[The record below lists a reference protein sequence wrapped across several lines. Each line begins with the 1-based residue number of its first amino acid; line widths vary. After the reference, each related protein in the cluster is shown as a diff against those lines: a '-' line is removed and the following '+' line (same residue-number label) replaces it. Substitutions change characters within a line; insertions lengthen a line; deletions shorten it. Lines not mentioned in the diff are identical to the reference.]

1 VYTFGAHAV
10 EVDVDE
16 GTGAVEVRR
25 AWCAHDVG
33 RAINPASCESQIQG
47 GFVQGLGY
55 ALTEAMHWNAEGW
68 LTTVTLADYKIPGV
82 LDAPPE
88 IHAIVLEDPD
98 PSHPVGAKGSA
109 SRRWS
114 ASRRRSRMRSAAR
127 SARGA
132 HSADDARARPRR
144 HGPRLMKQADY
155 PPQEPLSPAGT
166 AYGDECWRRGEG
178 IDGAEFAVGADPYQ
192 RLLVFRAPRPDGRV
206 LLFWHGGGWT
216 SGYKEWMSFMAPA
229 FTAQGVTFV
238 SAGYR
243 LAPQHVFPAGIDDA
257 AGRDRLGTREH
268 RRARRRS
275 GRSSSSAV
283 IRPVATTPRC

>member
-1 VYTFGAHAV
+1 
-10 EVDVDE
+10 
-16 GTGAVEVRR
+16 
-25 AWCAHDVG
+25 
-33 RAINPASCESQIQG
+33 
-47 GFVQGLGY
+47 
-55 ALTEAMHWNAEGW
+55 
-68 LTTVTLADYKIPGV
+68 
-82 LDAPPE
+82 
-88 IHAIVLEDPD
+88 
-98 PSHPVGAKGSA
+98 
-109 SRRWS
+109 
-114 ASRRRSRMRSAAR
+114 
-127 SARGA
+127 
-132 HSADDARARPRR
+132 
-144 HGPRLMKQADY
+144 MKQADY

-257 AGRDRLGTREH
+257 AAAIGWVLANIGAHGGDPAQLFVGGHSAGGHYAALLSLAPALLHARGVPGVPIRGCLPLSGVFDFTASSGLSMRPRFLGADPRSDEAASPFRHIGAALPPFLVAYGSNDFPHLVTQGRAFAAALRSAGGSVEEIEMPERTHFTASYAGGEPDGPWVPAALAFMRRHTTRAT
-268 RRARRRS
+268 AR
-275 GRSSSSAV
+275 
-283 IRPVATTPRC
+283 